1 METLSREQKRRTFI
15 WACRH
20 GDICAVRA
28 LLALRDDHVVGVHA
42 RCEFAF
48 RRASRFGHVCVV
60 RELLGLAGDRA
71 VCVHTKKEKAFRW
84 ACRKGHLD
92 VMRELLALV
101 GHRRNDVHV
110 LEEEAFR
117 WACRKGHLD
126 VMRELLA
133 LRGGRAV
140 DVHARHDEALGWA
153 VAKKKRAA
161 VDELLSLTGEQ
172 APAPHLVKYFGL
184 QQNRRDVLWSGVNP
198 LRRACQY
205 GRGRRAM
212 VCFRRAYRASR
223 RAARSVNLCVE
234 TTVLRHAREGGLQ
247 WPRHGDTGKWVSLAL
262 FVHPY
267 TPQTPQTTTSL

>member
-71 VCVHTKKEKAFRW
+71 VCVHTKKEK
-84 ACRKGHLD
+84 
-92 VMRELLALV
+92 
-101 GHRRNDVHV
+101 
-110 LEEEAFR
+110 AFR